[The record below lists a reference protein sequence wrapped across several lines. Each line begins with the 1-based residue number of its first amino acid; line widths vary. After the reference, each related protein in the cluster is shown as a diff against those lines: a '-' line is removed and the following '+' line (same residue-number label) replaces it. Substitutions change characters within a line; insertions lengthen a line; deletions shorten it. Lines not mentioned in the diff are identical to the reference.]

1 MTLSTVIVDM
11 RISSLNGLKM
21 KSIRYATYLAIALH
35 FIRRMLRKVS
45 AARLK
50 SRKLSPV
57 KGRMPTNLE
66 RAFGY
71 RITDI
76 DWNEFQGKTVM
87 FYRFGNIVNALE
99 IYAKSYDDMDRVAC
113 LLEKMYPDYKQAI
126 YLYPAWLDLQ
136 DTYKKGLLVPNDKRF
151 RTILKPGFHPE
162 TTDILM
168 EIDDKLPGVTV
179 ELKELTVCRLSDT
192 TSH

>member
-1 MTLSTVIVDM
+1 MKQI
-11 RISSLNGLKM
+11 RI
-21 KSIRYATYLAIALH
+21 ATYISIALH

-45 AARLK
+45 AARIK

-66 RAFGY
+66 RALGF

-76 DWNEFQGKTVM
+76 DWNEFYGKTVM
-87 FYRFGNIVNALE
+87 FCRLSNFVYAIE
-99 IYAKSYDDMDRVAC
+99 IYAKSYDDMARVTN
-113 LLEKMYPDYKQAI
+113 LLEKMYPDNKQGIFRYTARLDIIKDYKA
-126 YLYPAWLDLQ
+126 
-136 DTYKKGLLVPNDKRF
+136 GRLVPKDKYF
-151 RTILKPGFHPE
+151 STMLNSKFYPE
-162 TTDILM
+162 TTNILK

-192 TSH
+192 TSQ

>member
-1 MTLSTVIVDM
+1 MT
-11 RISSLNGLKM
+11 
-21 KSIRYATYLAIALH
+21 SIQIASYIAIALH

-45 AARLK
+45 AARIK
-50 SRKLSPV
+50 SRKPSPV

-66 RAFGY
+66 RALGF

-76 DWNEFQGKTVM
+76 DWNEFYGKTVM
-87 FYRFGNIVNALE
+87 FCRIGNIVNAVE
-99 IYAKSYDDMDRVAC
+99 IYTKSYDDMTKVTN
-113 LLEKMYPDYKQAI
+113 LLEKMYPDNKQGIFRYTARLDIIKDYKV
-126 YLYPAWLDLQ
+126 
-136 DTYKKGLLVPNDKRF
+136 GRLVPKDKYF
-151 RTILKPGFHPE
+151 STMLKPGFYPE
-162 TTDILM
+162 TTNILI

>member
-1 MTLSTVIVDM
+1 MEQI
-11 RISSLNGLKM
+11 RI
-21 KSIRYATYLAIALH
+21 ATYISIALH
-35 FIRRMLRKVS
+35 FLRRMLRKVS
-45 AARLK
+45 AARIK
-50 SRKLSPV
+50 SRKLSSV
-57 KGRMPTNLE
+57 KGRVPTNLE

-76 DWNEFQGKTVM
+76 DWNEFQGKNVI

-99 IYAKSYDDMDRVAC
+99 IYTKSYDDMLKVTD
-113 LLEKMYPDYKQAI
+113 LLEKMYPEHKQSIFRCTVRHDLHDDYKSSH
-126 YLYPAWLDLQ
+126 
-136 DTYKKGLLVPNDKRF
+136 LVPSERYLS
-151 RTILKPGFHPE
+151 TMLKPGFYPE